1 MRTVIVGGGLAGQ
14 RCAETLRRGGHDGP
28 LTMVCAE
35 PHLPYD
41 RPPLSKEIL
50 LGTRQPA
57 ELAFR
62 DEAWYVEHDVD
73 LLLGTRAI
81 GMSERHVE
89 TTGGAVPYDRL
100 LVATGARPR
109 ALPMLEGFANV
120 HTLRDLD
127 DALALADEIG
137 PGQRLAIVGAG
148 FIGLEVAAAARSRGT
163 RVTVIEAAPAPLAA
177 VLGESVGGWFA
188 DWHRREGIEVLTGAG
203 LVRAHGGR
211 RVTALEL
218 ADGRLVHT
226 DAVLVAIGV
235 QPATRWAR
243 PLPGVH
249 FAGDAAG
256 HHHWETAA
264 RGGSAAARAM
274 LGQPIPAEP
283 PASFWSDQHGVRIQL
298 VGEPAGAERTSL
310 EGDPDAADFAV
321 TWWRGALPAAVL
333 LVGRPG
339 DLAQARRLVAGART
353 PERSAA

>member
-1 MRTVIVGGGLAGQ
+1 MRMVIVGGGLAGQ
-14 RCAETLRRGGHDGP
+14 RCAEALRRGGHDGP

-41 RPPLSKEIL
+41 RPPLSKEVL
-50 LGTRQPA
+50 MGTKGA
-57 ELAFR
+57 DDLSFR
-62 DEAWYVEHDVD
+62 DDAWYAEKGVD
-73 LLLGTRAI
+73 LLLDTRAV

-109 ALPMLEGFANV
+109 ALPMLQGFSNV

-127 DALALADEIG
+127 DAVALAAQIG
-137 PGQRLAIVGAG
+137 PGQRLAIVGGG
-148 FIGLEVAAAARSRGT
+148 FIGLEVAAVARSLGT
-163 RVTVIEAAPAPLAA
+163 HVTIVEAAPAPLSA
-177 VLGESVGGWFA
+177 VLGEAVGTWFA
-188 DWHRREGIEVLTGAG
+188 GWHRDQGIEVLTGTA
-203 LVRAHGGR
+203 LARAHGGR

-218 ADGRLVHT
+218 ADGTLVHT

-235 QPATRWAR
+235 QAANQWAQQ
-243 PLPGVH
+243 LPNVF

-274 LGQPIPAEP
+274 LGLPTPAEP

-310 EGDPDAADFAV
+310 DGDPDAADFAI
-321 TWWRGALPAAVL
+321 TWWRGAVPAAVL

-339 DLAQARRLVAGART
+339 ELAEARRLVAGART
-353 PERSAA
+353 PERNAA